1 MTWEVSMKKPLNCKK
16 VRVKVRISTTGVY
29 LFCIYEHDYSSRG
42 VKLSWLSYL
51 HMYGHEG
58 HWDTKTAKPTLV
70 LDSVLA
76 SLPVSQAPP
85 GLQNTGSFLESLK
98 STSFIYWEHRA
109 TSRVNVTHNSSD
121 A

>member
-1 MTWEVSMKKPLNCKK
+1 MTWEVSVKRPLNWKK

-76 SLPVSQAPP
+76 SLPVSGSSRTAKYWKFPRIPKVNQLYLLGAQ
-85 GLQNTGSFLESLK
+85 GNLQSE
-98 STSFIYWEHRA
+98 
-109 TSRVNVTHNSSD
+109 
-121 A
+121 